1 MTHAKPTISIVL
13 PLYNNGDDLADIVT
27 AIQNNIPPKYNFEF
41 LLVNDGS
48 VDTTEDTMVALTA
61 KDPRIKGISFYRNF
75 GHQAALRAGLEHS
88 AGDAVLTMD
97 ADFQHPP
104 EMIPKLLQLWE
115 AGHDVVI
122 AQKLQTSEPVLIISA
137 LRKLGYLIYKLL
149 GDNKILPGVSDFRL
163 VDKQILTYVNACSES
178 RYLLRGLVMLAAKT
192 PILLPYNVGRRRHGS
207 SQYSITKLFQLFLDS
222 VTSFSL
228 MPLRA
233 ATSVGL
239 ILALFS
245 LVYMIIIL
253 YSRFVL
259 GNYIIEGWTALMFVI
274 LFLFSFLFMYL
285 GVLAEYV
292 GAVFS
297 EVKKRPSY
305 VVKNRYNI

>member
-1 MTHAKPTISIVL
+1 MTHTRSIISIVL
-13 PLYNNGDDLADIVT
+13 PLYNNGDDLVDIVT
-27 AIQNNIPPKYNFEF
+27 AIKTNIPPKYNFEF

-48 VDTTEDTMVALTA
+48 VDATEEHIEALAAT
-61 KDPRIKGISFYRNF
+61 DPRIKGISFYRNF

-104 EMIPKLLQLWE
+104 ELIPKLLQLWE

-122 AQKLQTSEPVLIISA
+122 AQKLQAIDPVFIISA
-137 LRKLGYLIYKLL
+137 LRRLGYLIYKLL
-149 GDNKILPGVSDFRL
+149 GDNKILAGVSDFRL
-163 VDKQILTYVNACSES
+163 VDKQILNYINACSES
-178 RYLLRGLVMLAAKT
+178 RYVLRGLVMLAAKT
-192 PILLPYNVGRRRHGS
+192 PIVLPYKVGKRRHGN
-207 SQYSITKLFQLFLDS
+207 SQYSMAKLFQLFLDS

-228 MPLRA
+228 IPLRA
-233 ATSVGL
+233 ATAVGL
-239 ILALFS
+239 LLSLASF
-245 LVYMIIIL
+245 VYIIL
-253 YSRFVL
+253 ILYYRFVL
-259 GNYIIEGWTALMFVI
+259 DKTIIEGWTALMFVI

-305 VVKNRYNI
+305 VVKNKYNI